1 MTLHMVFWKTII
13 SINAVVTVVI
23 IIMTIPRSTPI
34 ACYTFWK
41 AMEVLLGHL
50 TASGV
55 LPSLPMATEL
65 VM

>member
-1 MTLHMVFWKTII
+1 MVFWKTII
-13 SINAVVTVVI
+13 RISTVVI
-23 IIMTIPRSTPI
+23 IIIILTIPRSTPI